1 MPLYDYVCDDC
12 GFTKEH
18 FDAPRKTV
26 ERRCPKCNSEAYY
39 KKLSVFTL
47 NVEYSNTHDINEN
60 KINPAV
66 KDTYAKIGREA
77 LDHDSKTL
85 DNIFGKEKVENTYHT
100 SDD

>member
-1 MPLYDYVCDDC
+1 MPLYDYACEDC
-12 GFTKEH
+12 GFVKEH

-26 ERRCPKCNSEAYY
+26 TRRCPKCDSENYG
-39 KKLSVFTL
+39 KQLSSFAL
-47 NVEYSNTHDINEN
+47 NVEYSNVHEINEH
-60 KINPAV
+60 KIDPAV
-66 KDTYAKIGREA
+66 KETYAKIGKEA